1 MGISVSSLCIRQIK
15 TTFDTFSSAS
25 HEGVGLCGIQF
36 LLFKVYYFLLSKLS
50 KIGQKWNSTPLRT
63 GVGLYYR
70 IWAPIHNSQ
79 WGDQGGREALTDQK
93 IFLQIK
99 IVSSE
104 NRSLFDH

>member
-1 MGISVSSLCIRQIK
+1 MGISVSSIIQIK

-36 LLFKVYYFLLSKLS
+36 LLFKVYYFLLSELS
-50 KIGQKWNSTPLRT
+50 KIGQKWNSAPLKT
-63 GVGLYYR
+63 GVGLYCR
-70 IWAPIHNSQ
+70 IWAPIHNTQ

-99 IVSSE
+99 IVCS
-104 NRSLFDH
+104 

>member
-1 MGISVSSLCIRQIK
+1 MGISVSSSIIQII

-50 KIGQKWNSTPLRT
+50 KIGQKRNSAPLTT

-93 IFLQIK
+93 YFYK
-99 IVSSE
+99 SK
-104 NRSLFDH
+104 